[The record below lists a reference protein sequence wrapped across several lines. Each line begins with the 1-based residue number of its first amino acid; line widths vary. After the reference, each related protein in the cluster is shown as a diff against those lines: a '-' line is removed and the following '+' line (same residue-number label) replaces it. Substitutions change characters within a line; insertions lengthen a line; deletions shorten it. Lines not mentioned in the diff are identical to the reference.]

1 MGNSIFD
8 DDDGFS
14 LSGGIEGEEPKPQ
27 VKRTPAAPAPIKPV
41 GTQRPT
47 APSAEARRTPPA
59 RPQGTSNPGVTAT
72 NAATSQNAPLR
83 RRSNSGLPKN
93 PAERTL
99 PPVNKLTSNPGI
111 PTGLPVAPTQQKPA
125 SSLPPIVSMP
135 QKRSEQKKNP
145 LPTLPVTPTPVFHEQ
160 VTPEEPVAVEPE
172 SVSYAEAAEEN
183 IHGSYHP
190 PVIEENDEEE
200 EELREAERRAE
211 ERRLRRQRALE
222 QEREEER
229 REEEERLLRA
239 KRAKERAAELEA
251 EEAETP
257 VNNAKGDKGKTAV
270 RKGNKRTPKP
280 KPEKGTGKFSGE
292 RRKILILRLIA
303 LSVLVVFV
311 FAGLKATFLPA
322 KGPTA
327 KQVIAT
333 VKDGIGMT
341 NFPTGNG
348 EGFVLA
354 FSKIYLTVPKDGGGE
369 RAKALEP
376 YVPPNVITEQQYS
389 SVPSA
394 ADAQV
399 VTGGPYISGV
409 ISKDDKNAV
418 YTVTAQI
425 NNGTWIY
432 IDVPVFYDNNTK
444 AFAVSGTPAFVPAPK
459 QAKVDPQTKP
469 WNDEDQEAVKIFTPA
484 AKLFFAAWAKSNTQ
498 EMLPYQTAD
507 ADTATKTGLD
517 NTVKFDSLTRVSI
530 QPADGLADPNT
541 RKARVTVRWENAL
554 VPKTYYSQTYDLV
567 LVKVPDADQWRIKS
581 IVGGITTDNS

>member
-27 VKRTPAAPAPIKPV
+27 IKRTPVAPSPVKPV
-41 GTQRPT
+41 GTQRPAT
-47 APSAEARRTPPA
+47 PNAEARRTPPV
-59 RPQGTSNPGVTAT
+59 RPQGNSIPSAPVANPAP
-72 NAATSQNAPLR
+72 QQDAPLR
-83 RRSNSGLPKN
+83 RRSNSGLPAT
-93 PAERTL
+93 PTERNL
-99 PPVNKLTSNPGI
+99 PPVNKLTAKPGI
-111 PTGLPVAPTQQKPA
+111 PTGLPVAPIQQKPA
-125 SSLPPIVSMP
+125 NTLPPVVSMP
-135 QKRSEQKKNP
+135 PKRSEQKKNP
-145 LPTLPVTPTPVFHEQ
+145 LPVLPTTPAPIFHEQ
-160 VTPEEPVAVEPE
+160 IIPEEPVAVEQE
-172 SVSYAEAAEEN
+172 SVSYTEAAEEN
-183 IHGSYHP
+183 IHESYHP
-190 PVIEENDEEE
+190 PVIEDDEEE
-200 EELREAERRAE
+200 ERQEIERRAE

-239 KRAKERAAELEA
+239 KRAKERAAELE
-251 EEAETP
+251 EDNDSP
-257 VNNAKGDKGKTAV
+257 VSNPKGAKGKAPA
-270 RKGNKRTPKP
+270 RKGSKRVPKP
-280 KPEKGTGKFSGE
+280 KAEKGTGKFSGA

-303 LSVLVVFV
+303 LGVIVVFV
-311 FAGLKATFLPA
+311 FAGLKATFIPA

-341 NFPTGNG
+341 NFPTSSG

-369 RAKALEP
+369 RAKALAP
-376 YVPPNVITEQQYS
+376 YAPPNVITEQQYS
-389 SVPSA
+389 SVPSET
-394 ADAQV
+394 DAQV
-399 VTGGPYISGV
+399 ITSGPYVSGV
-409 ISKDDKNAV
+409 VSKDDKNAV

-425 NNGTWIY
+425 NNTTWIY
-432 IDVPVFYDNNTK
+432 IDVPVFYDNSTK

-530 QPADGLADPNT
+530 QPADGLPDPNI
-541 RKARVTVRWENAL
+541 RKARVTVRWENAFI
-554 VPKTYYSQTYDLV
+554 PKTYYSQTYDLV

>member
-27 VKRTPAAPAPIKPV
+27 VKRTPVAPSPVKPV
-41 GTQRPT
+41 GTQRPA
-47 APSAEARRTPPA
+47 APNAETRRTPPA
-59 RPQGTSNPGVTAT
+59 RPQGTSTPVAPAT
-72 NAATSQNAPLR
+72 NNTPQQNAPLR
-83 RRSNSGLPKN
+83 RRSNSGLPAN

-99 PPVNKLTSNPGI
+99 PPVNKLTSKPGI
-111 PTGLPVAPTQQKPA
+111 PTGLPVAPIQQKPA
-125 SSLPPIVSMP
+125 TTLPPSVSMP
-135 QKRSEQKKNP
+135 QKRSEQKKSALP
-145 LPTLPVTPTPVFHEQ
+145 VLPTTPTPIFHEQ

-172 SVSYAEAAEEN
+172 SVSYTEAAEEN
-183 IHGSYHP
+183 IHESYHP
-190 PVIEENDEEE
+190 PVIEDDEEE

-239 KRAKERAAELEA
+239 KRAKERAAELAEDEEIEA
-251 EEAETP
+251 P
-257 VNNAKGDKGKTAV
+257 VSNAKGVKGKTPV
-270 RKGNKRTPKP
+270 LKGAKRTPKP
-280 KPEKGTGKFSGE
+280 KAEKVTGKFSGE

-303 LSVLVVFV
+303 LSVLFVFV

-322 KGPTA
+322 KGPTP

-341 NFPTGNG
+341 DFPTDKA
-348 EGFVLA
+348 EGFVLG
-354 FSKIYLTVPKDGGGE
+354 FSKIYLTIPKEGSGD

-376 YVPPNVITEQQYS
+376 YAPTNVIADQQFS
-389 SVPSA
+389 SVSSSA
-394 ADAQV
+394 DGQII
-399 VTGGPYISGV
+399 TGGPYISGV
-409 ISKDDKNAV
+409 VSKDNKNAV

-425 NNGTWIY
+425 NNATWIY
-432 IDVPVFYDNNTK
+432 IDVPVFYDSKTQS
-444 AFAVSGTPAFVPAPK
+444 FAISGTPAFVPAPK
-459 QAKVDPQTKP
+459 QAKVDPQIKP
-469 WNDEDQEAVKIFTPA
+469 WADDDQEAVKIFTPA

-507 ADTATKTGLD
+507 ADIATKTGLD
-517 NTVKFDSLTRVSI
+517 NTVKFDSITRVSI
-530 QPADGLADPNT
+530 EPGTGLADPNT
-541 RKARVTVRWENAL
+541 RKARVTVRWENAFAA
-554 VPKTYYSQTYDLV
+554 KTFYSQTYDLV

-581 IVGGITTDNS
+581 IAGGITSETN